1 LNESKVVGGKPVVAR
16 CNSTTLRDPVE
27 DGSTAEYSVVNARL
41 CWLGIAMTTHQTN
54 FVTFVLIVRIP
65 AEGIEDFQAYE
76 DAVLPLLPEFNGRL
90 ERRLRNQD
98 GTVEMHI
105 VSFASDADFQNYRNN
120 PRRAAQVWLLEK
132 SSAKVELLSMAN
144 VS

>member
-1 LNESKVVGGKPVVAR
+1 
-16 CNSTTLRDPVE
+16 
-27 DGSTAEYSVVNARL
+27 
-41 CWLGIAMTTHQTN
+41 MTDYQTN
-54 FVTFVLIVRIP
+54 PVTVVLIARIP
-65 AEGIEDFQAYE
+65 TDGILDFRAYE

-105 VSFASDADFQNYRNN
+105 VSFASEADFQNYRND
-120 PRRAAQVWLLEK
+120 PRRTAQAALLKK
-132 SSAKVELLSMAN
+132 SSAVLERLAMTN

>member
-1 LNESKVVGGKPVVAR
+1 M
-16 CNSTTLRDPVE
+16 
-27 DGSTAEYSVVNARL
+27 TAD
-41 CWLGIAMTTHQTN
+41 QTN

-65 AEGIEDFQAYE
+65 PEGIEDFQAYE

-98 GTVEMHI
+98 GTVELHI
-105 VSFASDADFQNYRNN
+105 VSFASDADFQNYRND
-120 PRRAAQVWLLEK
+120 PRRAAQAWLLEK
-132 SSAKVELLSMAN
+132 STATFELLPVAN